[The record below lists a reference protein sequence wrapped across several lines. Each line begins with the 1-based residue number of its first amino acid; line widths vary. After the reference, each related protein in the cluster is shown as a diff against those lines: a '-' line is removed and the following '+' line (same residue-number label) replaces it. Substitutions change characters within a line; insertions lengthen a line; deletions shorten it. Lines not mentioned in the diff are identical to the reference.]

1 MRYTVTKQRIQMIGP
16 IWMPAAVCA
25 MERDLDS
32 YDMSNLGDATN
43 RDDVEHW
50 LCLNSGDFQSISDF
64 RADFHVDGKHIV
76 HEWAKEDSEWVFS
89 DAMYPSED

>member
-1 MRYTVTKQRIQMIGP
+1 
-16 IWMPAAVCA
+16 

-76 HEWAKEDSEWVFS
+76 HEWAKEDSEFVFS